1 MPRVQPHS
9 APTAAHL
16 APPSRTLMGA
26 FFRLRLH
33 RSTWTVA
40 KSIFPSYVSSRCSN
54 SISSAVFSWQRGRQ
68 VDARAVSAGAQRG
81 EQEREQA
88 IGGGALGLASRSCAR
103 SPSHQSLHCASH
115 QAGVSPTV
123 SPSPCG
129 GGSGGRDLLWNQ
141 QAAVNVRH
149 VGVFVEPRHAAAAAG
164 GSVSARVH
172 EAHARR
178 PRAAC
183 DPIKSIVEVTIRVC
197 LYSEPV
203 SYPSAPLTFS
213 DEKNSES

>member
-115 QAGVSPTV
+115 RLSRERGGGVSHCVPLTLWRGERGAGPALEPAGCCQCPARRRLRRT
-123 SPSPCG
+123 STRRCG
-129 GGSGGRDLLWNQ
+129 RW
-141 QAAVNVRH
+141 R
-149 VGVFVEPRHAAAAAG
+149 VGV
-164 GSVSARVH
+164 
-172 EAHARR
+172 R
-178 PRAAC
+178 PRPRSSRAPAA
-183 DPIKSIVEVTIRVC
+183 SR
-197 LYSEPV
+197 L
-203 SYPSAPLTFS
+203 
-213 DEKNSES
+213 